1 VFVHHDEHMFAR
13 LLLVSLVA
21 VAMWALLARDSD
33 AGGSARSYRVQTG
46 DTLWSIAA
54 ASYRGD
60 PREGVWKIRDA
71 NHLAGST
78 IAPGQ
83 NLRLP

>member
-1 VFVHHDEHMFAR
+1 MFGR
-13 LLLVSLVA
+13 ILLVSLLA
-21 VAMWALLARDSD
+21 VAMWAFLARDSD
-33 AGGSARSYRVQTG
+33 AGGSARSYHVQPG

-60 PREGVWKIRDA
+60 PREGIWKIRDA
-71 NHLAGST
+71 NHLAGSMIT
-78 IAPGQ
+78 PGQ